1 MKIFLVGGFLGSGKT
16 TAIHNACLQLK
27 DAQVTVGVITNDQGS
42 DLVDSRYIEGTG
54 VPVMEVTDGCFCCNY
69 DKFDELLGRFKN
81 AHQTDVIFAESVG
94 SCTDLVATV
103 VKPLAR
109 YSNELD
115 VVVSVFADA
124 TILPTMLQ
132 GSRLFVKSVH
142 YIYLKQLEEADV
154 IVVSK
159 VDLLPPE
166 ELTILEGMIRA
177 RYPNKTILLHNSIDD
192 QDIRKWIDVLNFV
205 EPKNRQNMD
214 MDYTL
219 YGAGEAALGWLDAD
233 LKIFS
238 ACGQAFEFSAQLID
252 SIQKELSRQ
261 NLPIGHLKYAVADE
275 NSLYKVSFTSD
286 AEAQTSL
293 QFIGKKADEV
303 SVLINARIQAD
314 PEDLKT
320 VIKDLISALNEL
332 HDARVIIKKMVAFKP
347 GFPNPTHR
355 ILDPTTC

>member
-54 VPVMEVTDGCFCCNY
+54 VRVMEVTDGCFCCNY
-69 DKFDELLGRFKN
+69 DKFDELLGTFRN
-81 AHQTDVIFAESVG
+81 AHHTDVVFAESVG

-109 YSNELD
+109 YSDEVE

-132 GSRLFVKSVH
+132 GSRLFVSSVH

-159 VDLLPPE
+159 IDLLPRE
-166 ELTILEGMIRA
+166 ELIILEEMIRA
-177 RYPNKTILLHNSIDD
+177 RFPNKTILLHNSIDD
-192 QDIRKWIDVLNFV
+192 QDIRKWIDVLNLV
-205 EPKNRQNMD
+205 EPENRLNME
-214 MDYTL
+214 MDYAL

-233 LKIFS
+233 LKFIS
-238 ACGQAFEFSAQLID
+238 DSGEAFDLAADFIE
-252 SIQKELSRQ
+252 SIHNKVSGENFQ
-261 NLPIGHLKYAVADE
+261 IGHLKYAVADE
-275 NSLYKVSFTSD
+275 HSMYKVSFTSG
-286 AEAQTSL
+286 AEAQTPL
-293 QFIGKKADEV
+293 QFIGKKAREV
-303 SVLINARIQAD
+303 SVLVNARIQAD
-314 PEDLKT
+314 PEHFKT
-320 VIKDLISALNEL
+320 VIKDLICTLNQI
-332 HDARVIIKKMVAFKP
+332 DDVKIIIKKMVAFKP
-347 GFPNPTHR
+347 GFPSPTHR